1 MRFTWEHATWTVVVL
16 IVVTGIG
23 TFILSLGERTE
34 LVTDDYY
41 ARELAFQEQI
51 DKIENAQSINAKIG
65 WSQNSGGYQ
74 FSMTGDFDHTQVKGR
89 IVFFRPSS
97 RELDTQY
104 PLNLDSNG
112 VQNVPL
118 ELLKPG
124 RYQIQASWND
134 GIKDFYLEKNI
145 FVQ

>member
-41 ARELAFQEQI
+41 AKELAFQEQI
-51 DKIENAQSINAKIG
+51 DKIGNAQDAKAQIG
-65 WSQNSGGYQ
+65 WRQNSIEYQ
-74 FSMTGDFDHTQVKGR
+74 FSMTGLLDYTQLNGN

-112 VQNVPL
+112 VQSIPL
-118 ELLKPG
+118 ELLQSG
-124 RYQIQASWND
+124 RYQIQVSWSD
-134 GIKDFYLEKNI
+134 GVKDYYLEKNI
-145 FVQ
+145 FIQ